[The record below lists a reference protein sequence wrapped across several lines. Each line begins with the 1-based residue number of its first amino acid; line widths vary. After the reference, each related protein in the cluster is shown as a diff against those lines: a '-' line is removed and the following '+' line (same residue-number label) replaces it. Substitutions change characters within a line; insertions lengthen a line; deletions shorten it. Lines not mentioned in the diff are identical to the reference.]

1 MTAPLSEPR
10 DAGGAPTLA
19 DHRDVVRR
27 RRLALSEIPREDQKL
42 VDVLQYWTSKR
53 RNDLLPAREDIDI
66 MVLRPVLG
74 RTHLID
80 VTAEDPADYRIRLY
94 GTMTRVVSSGRLDNP
109 NNPTNLR
116 LGSYPSE
123 PYRKALMEDYHTVCL
138 TGVPCYQQVVAN
150 IDYIAYSYSRLI
162 LPMAQDGRKVDT
174 LMVCINP
181 RKFSDFTI

>member
-1 MTAPLSEPR
+1 MNETNNVIAVVAVADER
-10 DAGGAPTLA
+10 DI
-19 DHRDVVRR
+19 VKR
-27 RRLALSEIPREDQKL
+27 RRLALSDIPREDQKL
-42 VDVLQYWTSKR
+42 LDVLAYWQSKR
-53 RNDLLPAREDIDI
+53 KEGLLPAREDIDI

-80 VTAEDPADYRIRLY
+80 VTADDPAEYRIRLY
-94 GTMTRVVSSGRLDNP
+94 GTMTRVVSSNKLENP
-109 NNPTNLR
+109 ANPTNQR

-162 LPMAQDGRKVDT
+162 LPLAADGRKVDT

-181 RKFSDFTI
+181 RKFSDLSI